1 MHLAAVQVRTEV
13 GTIDDQAANF
23 AAQALV
29 DEAIHR
35 GTADNVTAVVLLL
48 SWS

>member
-1 MHLAAVQVRTEV
+1 LLRQVRAEV

-29 DEAIHR
+29 DEALR
-35 GTADNVTAVVLLL
+35 KGTADNVTAVVLLL